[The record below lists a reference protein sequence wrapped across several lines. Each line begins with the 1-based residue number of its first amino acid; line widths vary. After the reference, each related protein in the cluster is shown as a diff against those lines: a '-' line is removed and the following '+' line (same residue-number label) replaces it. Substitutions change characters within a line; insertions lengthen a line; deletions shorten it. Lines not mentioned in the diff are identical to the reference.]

1 MSNLAAFSKQF
12 PDIPFDYN
20 QLGIVST
27 NYINGS
33 GNISDVIVFQT
44 KLNEQ
49 IKALQIYQNNLIA
62 NTPEY
67 TDQSASPIFL
77 SSIST
82 VASQSS
88 TLQNQLSIVNENIQ
102 HMQLKAGGNMSAIT
116 FYVYTT
122 ITIVI
127 GILCILLITYLVY
140 MYMDPSSSMY
150 NSSMRGGKRNPV

>member
-1 MSNLAAFSKQF
+1 MSNLAAFSQMF
-12 PDIPFDYN
+12 PDILYDQTKLN
-20 QLGIVST
+20 VASN
-27 NYINGS
+27 NYVNRNGELS
-33 GNISDVIVFQT
+33 AVIAFQT
-44 KLNEQ
+44 KLDDQ
-49 IKALQIYQNNLIA
+49 INALQTYQNNLIA

-82 VASQSS
+82 VTSQTS
-88 TLQNQLSIVNENIQ
+88 TLQNHLSIVNENVQ
-102 HMQLKAGGNMSAIT
+102 NMQSKAGGNMSAIT

-140 MYMDPSSSMY
+140 MYMDPSSSVY
-150 NSSMRGGKRNPV
+150 NSSMRGGKRTPL